1 MGEKDSNCLKSLIHL
16 TLKTIFYSTTV
27 SQGTENHDGCFVGSV
42 PLTAGNSVG
51 TWEGS
56 DISQVPTI
64 SKSQARHSTLMT
76 SLNPS
81 KTLS

>member
-1 MGEKDSNCLKSLIHL
+1 MIAMPESTHSYQEKKNVGKYQIHLNGGKKDSNCLKSLIHL

-51 TWEGS
+51 TWEG
-56 DISQVPTI
+56 
-64 SKSQARHSTLMT
+64 K
-76 SLNPS
+76 
-81 KTLS
+81 